1 MYVCVCVFVCVYAFM
16 CACVCLYLSMYVC
29 MHLCMCVCIYV
40 YLCVSVRVLS
50 AVFDDCKHVAEDD
63 VSKAPVKAA
72 LSCKQVQKYTSRSQQ
87 AAPIAT

>member
-1 MYVCVCVFVCVYAFM
+1 MCVCIYVCVCLFVSIYVCVYAFM
-16 CACVCLYLSMYVC
+16 YVC
-29 MHLCMCVCIYV
+29 MYLCVS
-40 YLCVSVRVLS
+40 LCVSVRVLS

-63 VSKAPVKAA
+63 VSKAAVKAA